1 MSMKLI
7 WCYQKSYDIIQNE
20 TIKPYLYNL
29 ILEPFPAVIP
39 FPRTRPLPVA
49 LAWGSDILQ
58 RENYGSEMLY
68 RRGRRLLYREN
79 FPQFAATSC
88 RGEGELLNSS
98 KRRMLYFLADLIVL
112 SIVGALLSCFVCL
125 IYRWLRKMA
134 SLQSTCSVHCRGEE
148 YIASLSI
155 KIFPKDRHMS
165 LSICYLLFAK
175 HEGKA
180 RREILRS
187 RGVSSE

>member
-1 MSMKLI
+1 MKRSKYI
-7 WCYQKSYDIIQNE
+7 
-20 TIKPYLYNL
+20 YNL
-29 ILEPFPAVIP
+29 ILEPLPVVLP

-88 RGEGELLNSS
+88 RGEGELFDLS
-98 KRRMLYFLADLIVL
+98 KRRMLYLLADFIVL

-125 IYRWLRKMA
+125 IYRWVRKNGMC
-134 SLQSTCSVHCRGEE
+134 TCSVHCQGEE
-148 YIASLSI
+148 YIASLPI

-165 LSICYLLFAK
+165 LSICNLLFAK

-180 RREILRS
+180 RRKILRS